1 MNRLHLQAGPTGI
14 SAAHVC
20 PPAHLRAINLG
31 VPPKRSALHPVHRQT
46 ARHDRYES
54 GVLEFYLSATGLE
67 GTDVGRLP
75 AWALEE
81 DAGIFCGE
89 YPLRTSKC
97 EDL

>member
-1 MNRLHLQAGPTGI
+1 
-14 SAAHVC
+14 
-20 PPAHLRAINLG
+20 
-31 VPPKRSALHPVHRQT
+31 
-46 ARHDRYES
+46 
-54 GVLEFYLSATGLE
+54 LEFYLSATGLE

-81 DAGIFCGE
+81 DAGIFCGQ